1 MVEISPID
9 SFLNF
14 FKTKYINNNIKTNY
28 IQFSVNYLG
37 NYSKHT
43 FRINAMTHLY
53 GLNVTRRKDS

>member
-14 FKTKYINNNIKTNY
+14 KYINNNIKTNY
-28 IQFSVNYLG
+28 ISVNYLG

-43 FRINAMTHLY
+43 FRIKAMTHLY
-53 GLNVTRRKDS
+53 GLNVARRKDS